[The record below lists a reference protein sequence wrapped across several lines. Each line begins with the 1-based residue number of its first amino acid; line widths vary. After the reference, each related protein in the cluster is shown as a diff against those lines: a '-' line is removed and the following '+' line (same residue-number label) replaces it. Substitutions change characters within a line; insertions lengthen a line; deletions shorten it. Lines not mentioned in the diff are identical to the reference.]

1 MQSLEEIQTTG
12 TLKTYLVKS
21 EKTVSELLKELNL
34 ESKFFAVLANG
45 KRVKLTDK
53 ISENSEIVILP
64 KIAGGL

>member
-1 MQSLEEIQTTG
+1 MQSLEELQTTG

-21 EKTVSELLKELNL
+21 KKTVAELLKELNL

-45 KRVKLTDK
+45 KRVKLTDT